1 MLAAG
6 PLLRPYV
13 YTYIEHC
20 AASGGILASRLSPAA
35 CVLLAAAACA
45 VTRCW
50 RSASASA
57 SAWQPTGNSSKLMNP
72 AAPSSS
78 LSRVPSSSLV
88 SLPAGMQLEPRSEQ
102 QGLLLLGGFCML
114 PGCGDAVIDR
124 SNPVFFLLIHHHALL
139 HSFNNHALSI
149 CHLFDYIYTSIGAR
163 MQAVD
168 GAQPQPQ
175 EPLGQDTHDANAT
188 GHGW

>member
-1 MLAAG
+1 M
-6 PLLRPYV
+6 
-13 YTYIEHC
+13 
-20 AASGGILASRLSPAA
+20 SRRRL
-35 CVLLAAAACA
+35 
-45 VTRCW
+45 
-50 RSASASA
+50 
-57 SAWQPTGNSSKLMNP
+57 
-72 AAPSSS
+72 
-78 LSRVPSSSLV
+78 SSLV
-88 SLPAGMQLEPRSEQ
+88 SLPAGTQLEPRSEQ

-163 MQAVD
+163 MQAVEMERSCSRR
-168 GAQPQPQ
+168 GHWAKI
-175 EPLGQDTHDANAT
+175 DTHDANAT